1 MIINKPPLGWNSW
14 NTFGNN
20 ISDSL
25 IRESA
30 RAMVDS
36 GLKDAGYEYIVI
48 DDCWALRQRD
58 ENGRLVPDP
67 EKFPEGMCALSDYIH
82 SLGLKF
88 GMYTC
93 VGERTCADYPGSYDH
108 EFIDAASFAEWGV
121 DYLKVD
127 YCFRPRETP
136 GYVLYKR
143 MGTALALC
151 GRDILFS
158 ACSWGLDN
166 TAEWIKTTGAHVWRS
181 TMDIFDTWE
190 SVKKIAMQQSAL
202 QKYCSRGCY
211 NDMDMLV
218 VGMNGKGNV
227 GLTGLT
233 ENEYRLH
240 FSLWALLNSPLMLGC
255 DIRNLTPEVHSI
267 ISNRDV
273 LAINQDPAYMMP
285 FMVNSNDEWPIWVR
299 LLENGDF
306 AIGLFNYADV
316 ATRLHFSIADLGLNR
331 INGKK
336 LVLKNLWSGEEH
348 ETEDFFCRT
357 LEPHDCL
364 LFRGVVR
371 DV

>member
-1 MIINKPPLGWNSW
+1 MIINTPPLGWNSW
-14 NTFGNN
+14 NTFANN

-30 RAMVDS
+30 QALVDS

-67 EKFPEGMCALSDYIH
+67 EKFPEGIRPVADYIH

-93 VGERTCADYPGSYDH
+93 VGERTCADFPGSYDH
-108 EFIDAASFAEWGV
+108 EFVDAASFAEWGV

-136 GYVLYKR
+136 GHLLYKR

-158 ACSWGLDN
+158 ACSWGADG
-166 TAEWIKTTGAHVWRS
+166 TAEWIKTSGAHVWRS
-181 TMDIFDTWE
+181 TPDIFDTWE
-190 SVKKIAMQQSAL
+190 SVKKIAMLQTDL
-202 QKYCSRGCY
+202 QKYCSRGSF

-218 VGMNGKGNV
+218 VGMNGKGHV

-255 DIRNLTPEVHSI
+255 DIRNLTPEIHRI
-267 ISNRDV
+267 ISNKDV
-273 LAINQDPAYMMP
+273 IAINQDPAYMMP
-285 FMVNSNDEWPIWVR
+285 FMVNSCAERPIWVR

-316 ATRLHFSIADLGLNR
+316 PNRLHFSIADLGLNR
-331 INGKK
+331 VSGKK
-336 LVLKNLWSGEEH
+336 LVLTDLWSGEEC
-348 ETEDFFCRT
+348 ETADFFCRT
-357 LEPHDCL
+357 LQPHDFL
-364 LFRGVVR
+364 LFRGRVQNV
-371 DV
+371 